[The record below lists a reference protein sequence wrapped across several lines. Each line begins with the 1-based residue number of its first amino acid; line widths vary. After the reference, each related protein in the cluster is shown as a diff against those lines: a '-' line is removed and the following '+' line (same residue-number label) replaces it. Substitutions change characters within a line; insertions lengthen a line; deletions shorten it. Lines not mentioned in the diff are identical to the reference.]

1 MRIEEQKHWFA
12 VQVAPRREKRVAALL
27 EYKGY
32 EQFLPT
38 CKLRRKWS
46 DRTKVIENPLFPGYV
61 FCRTQSEGV
70 GLVGT
75 TPGIM
80 RILGFGG
87 KPYPISDAE
96 IVSIQ
101 KAVSSGVEL
110 SPCPHFELG
119 QTVQVTKGPLAGV
132 RGLLA
137 QVKKNQGQL
146 VLSINLIQKSISIE
160 IAVSDVMGLGA
171 AA

>member
-1 MRIEEQKHWFA
+1 MNSF
-12 VQVAPRREKRVAALL
+12 
-27 EYKGY
+27 
-32 EQFLPT
+32 
-38 CKLRRKWS
+38 
-46 DRTKVIENPLFPGYV
+46 FPP
-61 FCRTQSEGV
+61 QSEGV
-70 GLVGT
+70 GLVVT